1 MRSLAQNSSMLIAI
15 ICLLS
20 MAKAQ
25 GLNPLHA
32 LKDRGNNGTT
42 LTNYFLSFVPNLD
55 MSLLNRAHVLS
66 IKQYH
71 TRHGIRAA
79 KSSSKGNA
87 IYYIIYP
94 YCYAFPMISTHILA
108 PVVYLNTHAECVA
121 RQFAGRALGRPLV
134 VMHVMC
140 GITRTAW
147 V

>member
-1 MRSLAQNSSMLIAI
+1 MRSLAPTSSMLIAI
-15 ICLLS
+15 IFLLS

-25 GLNPLHA
+25 GLNPPPA
-32 LKDRGNNGTT
+32 SNDRGINGTM
-42 LTNYFLSFVPNLD
+42 TNYFLSFVPNLD
-55 MSLLNRAHVLS
+55 MSLLNRAQVLS

-71 TRHGIRAA
+71 MRHGIHSA

-87 IYYIIYP
+87 MISP
-94 YCYAFPMISTHILA
+94 YCYAFPMMSTHILV

-121 RQFAGRALGRPLV
+121 RRFAGRPLGRMSL

>member
-1 MRSLAQNSSMLIAI
+1 MRLLAPTSSMLIAI
-15 ICLLS
+15 IFLLS

-25 GLNPLHA
+25 GLNPPPA
-32 LKDRGNNGTT
+32 LKDRGINGTM
-42 LTNYFLSFVPNLD
+42 TNYFLSFVPNLD
-55 MSLLNRAHVLS
+55 MSLLNRAQVLS

-71 TRHGIRAA
+71 MRHGIHSA

-87 IYYIIYP
+87 IYISLLLCISNDVHPHPGPSGVPKYP
-94 YCYAFPMISTHILA
+94 CGVCRP
-108 PVVYLNTHAECVA
+108 
-121 RQFAGRALGRPLV
+121 LGRLSL